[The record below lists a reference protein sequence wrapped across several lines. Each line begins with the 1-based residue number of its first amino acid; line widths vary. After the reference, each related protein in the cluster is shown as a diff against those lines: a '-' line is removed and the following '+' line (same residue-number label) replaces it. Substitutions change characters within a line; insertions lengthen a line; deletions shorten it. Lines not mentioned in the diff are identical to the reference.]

1 MQIAED
7 ETFGYSSGYWTNDEL
22 LNEDS
27 APSDN
32 VNAKYSG
39 FLTQP
44 FSMIFL
50 CTGGPDTDCVSHT
63 FRQEWNNAKDLFS
76 AGHVRDISIN
86 QPGIL
91 KVFGPEE
98 GTYSVG

>member
-1 MQIAED
+1 MQIMED
-7 ETFGYSSGYWTNDEL
+7 DTFGYSSGYWTNDDL
-22 LNEDS
+22 LNENS
-27 APSDN
+27 ALSDN
-32 VNAKYSG
+32 VNAKYSA

-50 CTGGPDTDCVSHT
+50 CSGSPDTNCVSYT
-63 FRQEWNNAKDLFS
+63 FDQEWTNAKDLFS
-76 AGHVRDISIN
+76 AGHIRDPSIN

-98 GTYSVG
+98 GTYSVS